1 MHRPTVLR
9 TLLLLATLLI
19 GAALFFSGCGGTS
32 SGGSSSDKG
41 GTSGTP
47 PGGSGSPPA
56 PPSGPGS
63 TAGPGASVS
72 ILTHHYD
79 VARTGANSS
88 ETLLTPA
95 NVNSNQFGKLFSFPV
110 DGQMYAQPLYVPEV
124 SIPGKGIH
132 NVVYA
137 ATEHDSVYAFDADG
151 ATTSPLWQRSFI
163 NPGAGIT
170 AVSDDDFPQPY
181 EDIAPEIGITSTPVI
196 DPSSGTLYLVAKT
209 KENGNFFQRLHALDI
224 ASGAEKFGGP
234 VTIQASVAGAGVRN
248 DGNGNVVFDPLINL
262 QRSGLLL
269 AGGTVY
275 AAFASHGDFDPF
287 NGWILG
293 YDAHSLKQVIAYAP
307 DADGSGGSVWQSG
320 GGPAADAAGNIYV
333 AVANGDFD
341 VPGGG
346 RDYGD
351 SALKLRP
358 AGGTFNVLDYFTPFD
373 QQTLADL
380 DHDLGSGGVVLL
392 PDQPGNPSHLLL
404 ASNKEGKLY
413 VINRDNMGRF
423 NAANDN
429 QIPQTLQLAG
439 GIFSTPAVWQN
450 KVYVSAVHDSL
461 KSYTVNAGQ
470 LTLASDTGQVLGYP
484 GSTPVVSANGSSNG
498 IVWTLQVDHQLS
510 DAAVLHAY
518 DANDL
523 SRELYN
529 SMQAGDRDTAGASV
543 KFTVPVVANGKVYVG
558 GGDQLTVFGLLG
570 K

>member
-1 MHRPTVLR
+1 MPSSTLR
-9 TLLLLATLLI
+9 RAFLMAASLLTCVAV
-19 GAALFFSGCGGTS
+19 FFVGCGGTS
-32 SGGSSSDKG
+32 SG
-41 GTSGTP
+41 TSPSTNNNTGNPGTP
-47 PGGSGSPPA
+47 GNPSPGG
-56 PPSGPGS
+56 GP
-63 TAGPGASVS
+63 TPGLGTSVS
-72 ILTHHYD
+72 ILTQHYD
-79 VARTGANSS
+79 VARTGANVS
-88 ETLLTPA
+88 ETVLTPG

-110 DGQMYAQPLYVPEV
+110 DGQMYAQPLYVPGV
-124 SIPGKGIH
+124 SIPGKGTR

-137 ATEHDSVYAFDADG
+137 ATEHDTVYAFDADG
-151 ATTSPLWQRSFI
+151 ATSSALWQRSFI
-163 NPGAGIT
+163 NPSAGIT
-170 AVSDDDFPQPY
+170 TVSDDDFPQPY

-196 DPSSGTLYLVAKT
+196 DPSTGTLYVVAKT
-209 KENGNFFQRLHALDI
+209 KENGNFVQRLHALDI
-224 ASGAEKFGGP
+224 ATGAEKFGGP
-234 VTIQASVAGAGVRN
+234 VTIRASVAGGGVRN

-275 AAFASHGDFDPF
+275 VAFASHGDFDPF
-287 NGWILG
+287 NGWLLG

-307 DADGSGGSVWQSG
+307 DVDGSGGSVWQAG
-320 GGPAADAAGNIYV
+320 GGPAADASGNIYV

-351 SALKLRP
+351 SALKLRS
-358 AGGTFNVLDYFTPFD
+358 AGSGFTVVDYFTPFD
-373 QQTLADL
+373 QQALAEL

-392 PDQPGNPSHLLL
+392 PDQPGSPSHLLL

-413 VINRDNMGRF
+413 VINRDNMGHF

-429 QIPQTLQLAG
+429 QIPQTIQLAG

-450 KVYVSAVHDSL
+450 KVYVSAVRDSL
-461 KSYTVNAGQ
+461 KSFTVNAGQ

-484 GSTPVVSANGSSNG
+484 GSTPVISANGNSNG

-518 DANDL
+518 DANDV
-523 SRELYN
+523 SHELYN

-543 KFTVPVVANGKVYVG
+543 KFTVPVIANGKVYVG
-558 GGDQLTVFGLLG
+558 GGDQLTVYGLLG

>member
-1 MHRPTVLR
+1 MHSGSLR
-9 TLLLLATLLI
+9 RVFLLAVSVLTGVALLF
-19 GAALFFSGCGGTS
+19 AGCGGTS
-32 SGGSSSDKG
+32 SGGLAFANNNTGNPGSPS
-41 GTSGTP
+41 
-47 PGGSGSPPA
+47 PGGGPTP
-56 PPSGPGS
+56 GPG
-63 TAGPGASVS
+63 GLVS

-79 VARTGANSS
+79 VARTGANLS
-88 ETLLTPA
+88 EAVLTPS
-95 NVNSNQFGKLFSFPV
+95 NVNPNQFGKLFAFSI
-110 DGQMYAQPLYVPEV
+110 DGQMYAQPLYVAGL
-124 SIPGKGIH
+124 SIPGKGTH

-151 ATTSPLWQRSFI
+151 ATSTPLWQRNFL

-170 AVSDDDFPQPY
+170 TVSDDDFPEPY
-181 EDIAPEIGITSTPVI
+181 EDIAPEIGITGTPVI
-196 DPSSGTLYLVAKT
+196 DSSSGTLYVVVKT

-275 AAFASHGDFDPF
+275 VAFASHGDFDPF

-293 YDAHSLKQVIAYAP
+293 YDAHSLKQVIVYAP
-307 DADGSGGSVWQSG
+307 DADGAGGSVWQSG

-341 VPGGG
+341 VPAGG

-358 AGGTFNVLDYFTPFD
+358 SGNGFTVVDYFTPFD
-373 QQTLADL
+373 QQTLDDL

-392 PDQPGNPSHLLL
+392 PDEPGTPNHLLL

-413 VINRDNMGRF
+413 VINRDNMGHF
-423 NAANDN
+423 SAANDN
-429 QIPQTLQLAG
+429 QIPQTIQFAG
-439 GIFSTPAVWQN
+439 GIFSTPAAWQN

-461 KSYTVNAGQ
+461 KCYTVSSGQ
-470 LTLASDTGQVLGYP
+470 LTLASDTGQVFGYP
-484 GSTPVVSANGSSNG
+484 GSTPVVSANGNSNG

-510 DAAVLHAY
+510 DTAVLHAY

-523 SRELYN
+523 SHELYN

-543 KFTVPVVANGKVYVG
+543 KFTVPVVVNGKVYVG
-558 GGDQLTVFGLLG
+558 GGDQFTVYGLLG

>member
-1 MHRPTVLR
+1 MHRN
-9 TLLLLATLLI
+9 TLLRAFLLATSLLTCV
-19 GAALFFSGCGGTS
+19 ALFFAGCGGAS
-32 SGGSSSDKG
+32 SGGSPSANNNNGNPGS
-41 GTSGTP
+41 P
-47 PGGSGSPPA
+47 APGGGPTP
-56 PPSGPGS
+56 GPG
-63 TAGPGASVS
+63 TLVS

-79 VARTGANSS
+79 VARTGANLS
-88 ETLLTPA
+88 ETVLTPA
-95 NVNSNQFGKLFSFPV
+95 NVNSTQFGKLFSLPV
-110 DGQMYAQPLYVPEV
+110 DGQMYAQPLYVPGV
-124 SIPGKGIH
+124 SIPGKGTH

-151 ATTSPLWQRSFI
+151 ATSSALWQRSFI
-163 NPGAGIT
+163 NPSAGIT
-170 AVSDDDFPQPY
+170 TVSDDDFPQPY
-181 EDIAPEIGITSTPVI
+181 EDIAPEIGITGTPVI
-196 DPSSGTLYLVAKT
+196 DPSTGTLYVVAKT

-234 VTIQASVAGAGVRN
+234 VTIQASVAGTGVRN

-275 AAFASHGDFDPF
+275 VAFASHGDFDPF
-287 NGWILG
+287 NGWLLG

-307 DADGSGGSVWQSG
+307 DVDGSGGSVWQAG

-358 AGGTFNVLDYFTPFD
+358 AGSGFTVADYFTPFD
-373 QQTLADL
+373 QQALADL

-413 VINRDNMGRF
+413 VINRDNMGHF

-429 QIPQTLQLAG
+429 QIPQTIQLAG

-450 KVYVSAVHDSL
+450 KVYVSAVRDSL
-461 KSYTVNAGQ
+461 KSFTVNAGQ

-484 GSTPVVSANGSSNG
+484 GSTPVVSANGNSNA

-518 DANDL
+518 DANDV
-523 SRELYN
+523 SHELYN

-558 GGDQLTVFGLLG
+558 GGDQLTVYGLLG

>member
-1 MHRPTVLR
+1 MQSSTLR
-9 TLLLLATLLI
+9 RAFLLAAGLLI
-19 GAALFFSGCGGTS
+19 CVALSFFGCGGTS
-32 SGGSSSDKG
+32 SGSPSANNNNGNPGSPSPG
-41 GTSGTP
+41 GGPTPGSGT
-47 PGGSGSPPA
+47 
-56 PPSGPGS
+56 
-63 TAGPGASVS
+63 SVS
-72 ILTHHYD
+72 ILTQHYD
-79 VARTGANSS
+79 VARTGANVS
-88 ETLLTPA
+88 ETVLTPA

-110 DGQMYAQPLYVPEV
+110 DGQMYAQPLYVPGV
-124 SIPGKGIH
+124 SIPGKGTR

-137 ATEHDSVYAFDADG
+137 ATEHDTVYAFDADG
-151 ATTSPLWQRSFI
+151 ATSTPLWQHSFI
-163 NPGAGIT
+163 DPGAGIT
-170 AVSDDDFPQPY
+170 TVSDDDFPQPY

-196 DPSSGTLYLVAKT
+196 DPSSGTLYVVAKT

-269 AGGTVY
+269 EGGTVY

-293 YDAHSLKQVIAYAP
+293 YDAHTLKQVIAYAP

-351 SALKLRP
+351 SALKLQP
-358 AGGTFNVLDYFTPFD
+358 AGGTFNIVDYFTPFD

-404 ASNKEGKLY
+404 TSNKEGKLY
-413 VINRDNMGRF
+413 VINRDSMGHF
-423 NAANDN
+423 NAASDD
-429 QIPQTLQLAG
+429 QIPQTIQLAA

-461 KSYTVNAGQ
+461 KCYTVNAGHF
-470 LTLASDTGQVLGYP
+470 TLASDTGQVLGYP

-529 SMQAGDRDTAGASV
+529 SMQAGDRDMAGASV

-558 GGDQLTVFGLLG
+558 GGDQLTVYGLLG

>member
-1 MHRPTVLR
+1 MYSSILR
-9 TLLLLATLLI
+9 HGFLLTAALLI
-19 GAALFFSGCGGTS
+19 GVALFFASCGGTS
-32 SGGSSSDKG
+32 GGASSGNKGGS
-41 GTSGTP
+41 SGTP
-47 PGGSGSPPA
+47 PPNQGQ
-56 PPSGPGS
+56 
-63 TAGPGASVS
+63 GASVS
-72 ILTHHYD
+72 ILTHDYD
-79 VARTGANSS
+79 VARTGANLS
-88 ETLLTPA
+88 EMVLTPA
-95 NVNSNQFGKLFSFPV
+95 NVNASQFGKLFSFPV
-110 DGQMYAQPLYVPEV
+110 DGQMYAQPLYVPGV
-124 SIPGKGIH
+124 SIPGKGTR

-151 ATTSPLWQRSFI
+151 ATADPLWHRSFT
-163 NPGAGIT
+163 NAGAGIT
-170 AVSDDDFPQPY
+170 TVSDEDFPQPY
-181 EDIAPEIGITSTPVI
+181 EDIAPEIGITGTPVI
-196 DPSSGTLYLVAKT
+196 DSSSGTLYVVAKT
-209 KENGNFFQRLHALDI
+209 KENGSFFQRLHALDI
-224 ASGAEKFGGP
+224 ATGAEKFSGP
-234 VTIQASVAGAGVRN
+234 VTIQASVPGAGVRN

-269 AGGTVY
+269 AGGTIYV
-275 AAFASHGDFDPF
+275 AFASHGDFDPF

-293 YDAHSLKQVIAYAP
+293 YDAHSLRQVIAYAP
-307 DADGSGGSVWQSG
+307 DADGSGGSVWQAG
-320 GGPAADAAGNIYV
+320 GGPAADGAGNIYV

-358 AGGTFNVLDYFTPFD
+358 TGNGSIVVDYFTPFD

-380 DHDLGSGGVVLL
+380 DHDLGSGGLVLL
-392 PDQPGNPSHLLL
+392 PDEPGSPSHLLL

-413 VINRDNMGRF
+413 VINRDNMGHF

-429 QIPQTLQLAG
+429 QIPQTIQFAG

-450 KVYVSAVHDSL
+450 KVYVSAVSDSL
-461 KSYTVNAGQ
+461 KSYTVNGGQ

-484 GSTPVVSANGSSNG
+484 GSTPVVSANGNSNG

-529 SMQAGDRDTAGASV
+529 SMQARDRDTAGASV

-558 GGDQLTVFGLLG
+558 GGDQLTVYGLLG